1 MSVTIDGIISGFD
14 TSSLIDAILTASAA
28 NKDQMERQL
37 EADQA
42 SLDKISELSS
52 LLEDLSGSIDTLQSD
67 ITDSYTATVTEGVGF
82 TAETSNGVA
91 PGTYQVDVLSLAAS
105 EMEVSQGFA
114 DASASGTIAQG
125 TLTVTVAGVDTDVTI
140 DGTNDSLSGL
150 AEALDAVDGVRAYV
164 LNTGEATDPYKLVV
178 QSQDSGL
185 ANTLE
190 FDTSGLA
197 GGTVPAFTEIQAG
210 ADAHL
215 TVNGLDVYSSS
226 NDVKA
231 IPGLTLTL
239 QQDGLG
245 PAPVEVALDET
256 AFEEKVQAFVDSYNA
271 VIDHYAKN
279 TVFNEEVGLQGPLVG
294 DSTARRTIDQLGSLV
309 SNAYTVPESGL
320 SILAQI
326 GIETQQDGTLE
337 LDTEAL
343 SEALQGSFDDVVGLL
358 TSETGALSTVQ
369 TQIEDVFVDPDTGT
383 LSSRQDSL
391 QETIEE
397 LQERIED
404 EEDRLAS
411 QADTLRGQFTAMEAT
426 MAELQTTTM
435 FLSSFFTAPQ
445 TNS

>member
-14 TSSLIDAILTASAA
+14 TTSLIDAILTASAA
-28 NKDQMERQL
+28 NKDQMEQQL

-42 SLDKISELSS
+42 SLDKLSELSS
-52 LLEDLSGSIDTLQSD
+52 LLEDLSDAIDGVQSD
-67 ITDSYTATVTEGVGF
+67 ITDTYTATVAEGVGF
-82 TAETSNGVA
+82 TAETSKGVA

-105 EMEVSQGFA
+105 EMEASQGFA
-114 DASASGTIAQG
+114 DASAMGTIAQG
-125 TLTVTVAGVDTDVTI
+125 TLTVTVAGVDNDVTI

-150 AEALDAVDGVRAYV
+150 AEALDAVDGIRAYV
-164 LNTGEATDPYKLVV
+164 LNTGSATDPYKLVV
-178 QSQDSGL
+178 QSQDSG
-185 ANTLE
+185 ATNTLS

-231 IPGLTLTL
+231 IPGLTLSL
-239 QQDGLG
+239 QQAGLG
-245 PAPVEVALDET
+245 PAPVEVALDQT
-256 AFEEKVQAFVDSYNA
+256 AFEEQVQALVDSYNE

-279 TVFNEEVGLQGPLVG
+279 TVFNQEVGLQGPLVG

-309 SNAYTVPESGL
+309 SNPYTVPESSL

-343 SEALQGSFDDVVGLL
+343 SEALAASFDDVVGLL
-358 TSETGALSTVQ
+358 TSETGALATIQ
-369 TQIEDVFVDPDTGT
+369 TQIDDVFVDPDSGT

-391 QETIEE
+391 QDSIDD
-397 LQERIED
+397 LKERID
-404 EEDRLAS
+404 EEEERLAS

-426 MAELQTTTM
+426 MAELQTTTL
-435 FLSSFFTAPQ
+435 FLSSYFTAPAAP
-445 TNS
+445 

>member
-14 TSSLIDAILTASAA
+14 TTSLIDAILTASAA
-28 NKDQMERQL
+28 NKDQMEQQL

-42 SLDKISELSS
+42 SLDKLSELSS
-52 LLEDLSGSIDTLQSD
+52 LLEDLSDAIDGVQSD
-67 ITDSYTATVTEGVGF
+67 ITDTYTATVAEGVGF
-82 TAETSNGVA
+82 TAETSKGVA

-105 EMEVSQGFA
+105 EMEASQGVA
-114 DASASGTIAQG
+114 DASAMGTIAQG
-125 TLTVTVAGVDTDVTI
+125 TLTVTVAGVDNDVTI

-150 AEALDAVDGVRAYV
+150 AEALDAVDGIRAYV
-164 LNTGEATDPYKLVV
+164 LNTGSATDPYKLVV
-178 QSQDSGL
+178 QSQDSG
-185 ANTLE
+185 ATNTLS

-231 IPGLTLTL
+231 IPGLTLSL
-239 QQDGLG
+239 QQAGLG
-245 PAPVEVALDET
+245 PAPVEVALDQT
-256 AFEEKVQAFVDSYNA
+256 AFEEQVQALVDSYNE

-279 TVFNEEVGLQGPLVG
+279 TVFNQEVGLQGPLVG

-309 SNAYTVPESGL
+309 SNPYTVPESSL

-343 SEALQGSFDDVVGLL
+343 SEALAASFDDVVGLL
-358 TSETGALSTVQ
+358 TSETGALATIQ
-369 TQIEDVFVDPDTGT
+369 TQIDDVFVDPDSGT

-391 QETIEE
+391 QDSIDD
-397 LQERIED
+397 LKERID
-404 EEDRLAS
+404 EEEERLAS

-426 MAELQTTTM
+426 MAELQTTTL
-435 FLSSFFTAPQ
+435 FLSSYFTAPAAP
-445 TNS
+445 